1 MRLSTFTL
9 LGAGL
14 LSATVA
20 AAQNAP
26 SAPSLGGNAVPGVC
40 LLSREAV
47 FANAKVGKAAAAR
60 LQQLAQQIQSEM
72 AAERKPL
79 DADVQAYRAQAAS
92 LKPEERQSREQALGQ
107 RMQKLEADGNL
118 RGRELEATRARVME
132 RIGAAAQPVVASVYQ
147 QKGCGLLL
155 DRGVVLGG
163 NMANDLT
170 PAVVQGLDAK
180 MSTIS
185 FDLERLPAQ
194 AAAPAAG
201 K

>member
-1 MRLSTFTL
+1 
-9 LGAGL
+9 
-14 LSATVA
+14 
-20 AAQNAP
+20 
-26 SAPSLGGNAVPGVC
+26 
-40 LLSREAV
+40 
-47 FANAKVGKAAAAR
+47 
-60 LQQLAQQIQSEM
+60 
-72 AAERKPL
+72 
-79 DADVQAYRAQAAS
+79 
-92 LKPEERQSREQALGQ
+92 
-107 RMQKLEADGNL
+107 
-118 RGRELEATRARVME
+118 ME

>member
-14 LSATVA
+14 LSATAA